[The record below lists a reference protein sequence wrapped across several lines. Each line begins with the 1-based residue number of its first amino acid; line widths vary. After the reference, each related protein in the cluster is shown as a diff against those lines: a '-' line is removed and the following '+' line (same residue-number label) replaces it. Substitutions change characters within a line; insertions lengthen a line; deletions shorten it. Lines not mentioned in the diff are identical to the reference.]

1 MVNELDSVVIV
12 SNIFT
17 FTSML
22 TINYK
27 KKKMKVLKQIFMRI
41 YDLLYIPHNLF

>member
-27 KKKMKVLKQIFMRI
+27 KK
-41 YDLLYIPHNLF
+41 NESS